1 MPTGRIASVHRFAA
15 SLLLFLRLRAA
26 ALALRAGPPTPM
38 SKVFEKLRILRCD
51 RAVDLQTFVSPVANP
66 IAVVQVGMTGITVPD
81 ESFVVTS
88 ARADRLGPARV
99 AVVFGTDMSA
109 IEEVRLFRAI
119 DSSGDVSQSVL
130 VRVHEPMARR
140 DVARWTDSDQS
151 EARAARM

>member
-1 MPTGRIASVHRFAA
+1 
-15 SLLLFLRLRAA
+15 
-26 ALALRAGPPTPM
+26 M

-88 ARADRLGPARV
+88 ARADRPGPARV

-130 VRVHEPMARR
+130 V
-140 DVARWTDSDQS
+140 
-151 EARAARM
+151 